1 MIMAI
6 LSNMFAINKDA
17 SRALGSSSRFTIRRQ
32 ELSCLVLRILIS
44 LSLKEKKAILDPD
57 TIKDMTRK
65 KSIRITRMVV
75 ACALISKN
83 MYGCLRAVDMSAG

>member
-1 MIMAI
+1 M
-6 LSNMFAINKDA
+6 LAINNEA
-17 SRALGSSSRFTIRRQ
+17 RSALGSSRRFTILRQ
-32 ELSCLVLRILIS
+32 EVSCFVFRILIS
-44 LSLKEKKAILDPD
+44 LSLNEKKAILDPE

-83 MYGCLRAVDMSAG
+83 IHGCLRAVDMFEG